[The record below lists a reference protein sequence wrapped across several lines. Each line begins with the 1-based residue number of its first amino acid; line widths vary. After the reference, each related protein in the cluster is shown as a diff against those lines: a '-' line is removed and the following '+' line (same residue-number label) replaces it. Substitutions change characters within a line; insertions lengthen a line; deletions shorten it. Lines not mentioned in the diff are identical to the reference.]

1 MRGQTRY
8 LLSIL
13 IWTISRPVPAQ
24 VAPEAATV
32 TSVNLA
38 ELVDEALRQNPAIQA
53 AQQALEAKR
62 ALILP
67 ARTLPDPLISFQTM
81 GNLVPPSLQTGDP
94 SSARTLSIEQEV
106 PYPGKLVLQGKIAE
120 MEAQAESW
128 SYEQSRREVVA
139 ELKRAYYDLY
149 LIHQSIETVQKD
161 KALLEDLAR
170 IADARYR
177 VGQGLQ
183 QDVLKAQVEVSRLID
198 RLAVLE
204 QQKGVA
210 DAMLNRLLYR
220 PADTPVGRPA
230 PVQKATLRYSFTEL
244 SRLAEAAYAPLK
256 TQEREIDRSQYAV
269 QLARK
274 QFRPDFAFGFTYF
287 NRSAIP
293 EMYGLMLSARVP
305 LYYWR
310 RQRPELASATAS
322 FLSAQKQRESVSSL
336 LLLKLK
342 DAYLKATTS
351 DRLMELYL
359 GGVIPQGTLSLESA
373 TAGYQ
378 VGRVDFL
385 TLVDNLVT
393 LLDYELRYHEA
404 LTEYQKALAE
414 LEALVGAEVTR

>member
-1 MRGQTRY
+1 MRRKTIEFV
-8 LLSIL
+8 SIL
-13 IWTISRPVPAQ
+13 VWVISLPVLAQ
-24 VAPEAATV
+24 TSPEAVAV
-32 TSVNLA
+32 SLND
-38 ELVDEALRQNPAIQA
+38 LVEEALRQNPAIQA
-53 AQQALEAKR
+53 ARQALEAKR

-94 SSARTLSIEQEV
+94 SSGRTLSIEQEV
-106 PYPGKLVLQGKIAE
+106 PYPGKLGLQGKIAE
-120 MEAQAESW
+120 TEAQAESW
-128 SYEQSRREVVA
+128 NYEQTRREVVA
-139 ELKRAYYDLY
+139 ELKLAYYDLY

-161 KALLEDLAR
+161 KSLLEDVAR

-198 RLAVLE
+198 RLTVLE

-210 DAMLNRLLYR
+210 EAMLNRLLYR
-220 PADTPVGRPA
+220 PTDTPMARPA
-230 PVQKATLRYSFTEL
+230 PFGKATLRYSFPEL
-244 SRLAEAAYAPLK
+244 SRLAETAFAPLK
-256 TQEREIDRSQYAV
+256 MQEREIDRGQYAV

-287 NRSAIP
+287 NRSALP
-293 EMYGLMLSARVP
+293 EMYGLMVSARLP

-322 FLSAQKQRESVSSL
+322 LLGAQKQRESIGSL
-336 LLLKLK
+336 LILKLK

-351 DRLMELYL
+351 ERLMELYL
-359 GGVIPQGTLSLESA
+359 GGVIPQATLSFESA

-393 LLDYELRYHEA
+393 LLEYELRYHQA